1 MSNSSVTDYAAI
13 RNVMA
18 AFSPAPKIEPNY
30 QVQPDRVFTPN
41 SHRAVLDPGRQ
52 LVVGNRGMGKSLWTH
67 ALTNPEVRNRVAN
80 VYGQPSLTKTDVVIG
95 FNGADK
101 SSPVAPTRDAI
112 KRALSSG
119 YNEDD
124 IWRSVIFRAI
134 CSASGNAEEQDIEFT
149 LRKLKASP
157 VLWENKVSAVDDAF
171 TSQGKTILILFDA
184 LDRLADDWQSIRRLT
199 TGLMKRALGLKSF
212 HSFRTKIFIR
222 PDQYSDQ
229 RLFEFPDGSNLK
241 NDRVDLSW
249 QPHELFGLLLFEICR
264 DDKAKTALLGLAN
277 KIGASAALKFSEQ
290 RNRPALEEQN
300 ELINAIAGTYMGSDK
315 RRGRVYT
322 WVPLHLSDAKETCS
336 PRTFLTAWQKAAG
349 HEPAPKD
356 RAVDHL
362 GLIEGVRRASSTR
375 LEELR
380 EDYRWID
387 DALEALKGQFVPMER
402 ENLIGV
408 WQNSQIVQKILKKAK
423 TGEWLAPVEL
433 DARADAAALLEAMK
447 SIAVM
452 EERANGKINV
462 PDIFRV
468 EAGIMRKGGVAVP
481 RRN

>member
-18 AFSPAPKIEPNY
+18 AFSPAPKIEPND
-30 QVQPDRVFTPN
+30 QVQPDRVFTPY

-67 ALTNPEVRNRVAN
+67 ALTNPEVRSRVAS
-80 VYGQPSLTKTDVVIG
+80 VYGQPSLNRTDVVIG

-112 KRALSSG
+112 KRALASG

-124 IWRSVIFRAI
+124 IWRGVIFRAI
-134 CSASGNAEEQDIEFT
+134 CFVNGKAEKLDIEST
-149 LRKLKASP
+149 LEKLRMTP
-157 VLWENKVSAVDDAF
+157 ILWENELSTVDDEFAN
-171 TSQGKTILILFDA
+171 QGKIILILFDA
-184 LDRLADDWQSIRRLT
+184 LDRLADDWQNIRQLT
-199 TGLMKRALGLKSF
+199 TNLMKRALGLR
-212 HSFRTKIFIR
+212 SFRSFRAKIFIR

-229 RLFEFPDGSNLK
+229 RLFEFSDGSKLK
-241 NDRVDLSW
+241 NSHVDLSW
-249 QPHELFGLLLFEICR
+249 QPHELFGLLLFEIWR
-264 DDKAKTALLGLAN
+264 DSIGMAALQKLAN
-277 KIGASAALKFSEQ
+277 KVDASAALRFSEQ

-300 ELINAIAGTYMGSDK
+300 ALINAIAGTYMGSDK

-336 PRTFLTAWQKAAG
+336 PRTFLTAWQKAAV

-362 GLIEGVRRASSTR
+362 GLIEGVRRASGAR

-387 DALEALKGQFVPMER
+387 DALEALKGQFVPIER
-402 ENLIGV
+402 ENLLEV
-408 WQNSQIVQKILKKAK
+408 WKNSQIVQKILREAKK
-423 TGEWLAPVEL
+423 GNWLAPVEL
-433 DARADAAALLEAMK
+433 DARADPAALLEAMK

-468 EAGIMRKGGVAVP
+468 EAGIKRKGGVAVP

>member
-1 MSNSSVTDYAAI
+1 MSKSSVTDYAAI
-13 RNVMA
+13 RNAMA
-18 AFSPAPKIEPNY
+18 AFSPAPKIEPND
-30 QVQPDRVFTPN
+30 QVPPDRVFTPY

-67 ALTNPEVRNRVAN
+67 ALTNPEVRKRVAS
-80 VYGQPSLTKTDVVIG
+80 VYGQPGLNKTDVVIG
-95 FNGADK
+95 FNGSDK
-101 SSPVAPTRDAI
+101 SSAVAPTRDAI
-112 KRALSSG
+112 ERALSSG

-124 IWRSVIFRAI
+124 IWRGVMFRAI
-134 CSASGNAEEQDIEFT
+134 CFVNGEAEEKDIEST
-149 LRKLKASP
+149 LGKIRASP
-157 VLWENKVSAVDDAF
+157 SLWENKLSEVDDEFARR
-171 TSQGKTILILFDA
+171 GKSILILFDA
-184 LDRLADDWQSIRRLT
+184 LDRLADDWQSIRLLT
-199 TGLMKRALGLKSF
+199 TGLMKRALGLRSF

-229 RLFEFPDGSNLK
+229 RLFEFSDGSKLK
-241 NDRVDLSW
+241 NSHVDLSW

-264 DDKAKTALLGLAN
+264 DDKAKTVLQNLAN
-277 KIGASAALKFSEQ
+277 RIGASAALMFSEQ
-290 RNRPALEEQN
+290 RSRPALEEQN
-300 ELINAIAGTYMGSDK
+300 ALINAIAGTYMGSDK

-362 GLIEGVRRASSTR
+362 GLIEGVRRASSAR

-387 DALEALKGQFVPMER
+387 DALEALKGQFVPIER
-402 ENLIGV
+402 EILLDV
-408 WQNSQIVQKILKKAK
+408 WKNSQIVQKILRESKKGK
-423 TGEWLAPVEL
+423 WLAPVEL
-433 DARADAAALLEAMK
+433 DTRADPAALLEAMK

-468 EAGIMRKGGVAVP
+468 EAGIKRKGGVAVP

>member
-1 MSNSSVTDYAAI
+1 
-13 RNVMA
+13 MA
-18 AFSPAPKIEPNY
+18 AFSPAPKIEPND
-30 QVQPDRVFTPN
+30 QVQPDRVFTPY

-67 ALTNPEVRNRVAN
+67 ALTNPEVRNRVAS
-80 VYGQPSLTKTDVVIG
+80 VYGQPSLNKTDVVIG

-119 YNEDD
+119 FDEED
-124 IWRSVIFRAI
+124 IWRAVIFRAI
-134 CSASGNAEEQDIEFT
+134 CSVKGVPEERDLDST
-149 LRKLKASP
+149 LQKLRASP
-157 VLWENKVSAVDDAF
+157 ILWENKISAVDDELAN
-171 TSQGKTILILFDA
+171 QGKTILILFDA

-199 TGLMKRALGLKSF
+199 TALMKRALGLRSF

-229 RLFEFPDGSNLK
+229 RLFEFSDGSKLK
-241 NDRVDLSW
+241 NSHVDLSW
-249 QPHELFGLLLFEICR
+249 QPHELFGLLLFEICS
-264 DDKAKTALLGLAN
+264 DDKAKTVLLNLAN
-277 KIGASAALKFSEQ
+277 KIGASAALRFSEQ

-362 GLIEGVRRASSTR
+362 GLIEGVRRASGAR

-387 DALEALKGQFVPMER
+387 DALEALKGQFVPIER
-402 ENLIGV
+402 ENLLDV
-408 WQNSQIVQKILKKAK
+408 WQNSQIVLKILREAQK
-423 TGEWLAPVEL
+423 GNWLAPVEL
-433 DARADAAALLEAMK
+433 DARADPAALLEAMK

-468 EAGIMRKGGVAVP
+468 EAGIMRRGGVAVP